1 MKLQETLEL
10 LFPEAEAAEES
21 VFVFAEAGA
30 VGQGVEFFA
39 VAAAEDDVIGGERFL
54 EKFHDF
60 GDMAAPLFLAEAFE
74 DAKAEI
80 VFVGFPFFV
89 EKMRE
94 FHGLKKTVDDHGGAE
109 AGAETEEEH
118 VAAFVAA
125 KGLHGGIVDD
135 FHREAKGF
143 GEVERHPAAAKIVGF
158 AERAVVDD
166 GAGIAYGD
174 AVVLPILGGFLDL
187 FHHAARSHGGA

>member
-10 LFPEAEAAEES
+10 LFPKAEATDEG
-21 VFVFAEAGA
+21 VFVFAEADA
-30 VGQGVEFFA
+30 VGQCVELFA
-39 VAAAEDDVIGGERFL
+39 VAATEDDVIGGERFL
-54 EKFHDF
+54 EKFHDL
-60 GDMAAPLFLAEAFE
+60 GDVAAPLFLAKTFEA
-74 DAKAEI
+74 AKAEI

-109 AGAETEEEH
+109 AGAEAEEEH

-158 AERAVVDD
+158 PERAAVDD
-166 GAGIAYGD
+166 GSRIAYG
-174 AVVLPILGGFLDL
+174 
-187 FHHAARSHGGA
+187 